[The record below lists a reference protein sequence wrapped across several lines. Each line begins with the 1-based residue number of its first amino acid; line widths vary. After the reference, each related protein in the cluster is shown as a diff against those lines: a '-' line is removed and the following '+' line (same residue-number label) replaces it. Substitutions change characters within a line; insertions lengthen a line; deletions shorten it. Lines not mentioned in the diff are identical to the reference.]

1 MAAAPSE
8 KPATPLAAGG
18 SALRRMRAKGRITQK
33 EVDGMPERRIT
44 RDSRRI
50 AVRTGGCESGHG
62 LDRLAPVKNRRKPA
76 KRAGAAPILMPR
88 KGLLRPLPSIRRE
101 NAIRFPDKADA

>member
-33 EVDGMPERRIT
+33 EVEGMPERRIT

-50 AVRTGGCESGHG
+50 AARTDGCESGHG
-62 LDRLAPVKNRRKPA
+62 RDRLATAKNRRKPA
-76 KRAGAAPILMPR
+76 KPAGAAPIRLPR
-88 KGLLRPLPSIRRE
+88 KGVLRPLPSSRRE
-101 NAIRFPDKADA
+101 NAIRFSDQAGA